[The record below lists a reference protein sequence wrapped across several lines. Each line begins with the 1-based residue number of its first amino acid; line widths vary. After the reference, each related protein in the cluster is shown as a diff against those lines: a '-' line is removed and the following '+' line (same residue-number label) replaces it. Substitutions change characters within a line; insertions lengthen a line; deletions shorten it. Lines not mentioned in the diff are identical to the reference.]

1 MILILHLNL
10 VCLCL
15 TAFKQHILTEV
26 SIVSLSTSQIV
37 TTRIFQTS
45 SVVCTEVQYHAFN
58 GKGDISF
65 ELTKRAGNPTLSAD
79 DIVNYYL
86 KKKGSFDFVLLALE
100 DTASTSHEA
109 KIYKGEDGKNALT
122 SLMKAETK

>member
-1 MILILHLNL
+1 MNRLVVLRPNISKEERKDALI
-10 VCLCL
+10 
-15 TAFKQHILTEV
+15 T
-26 SIVSLSTSQIV
+26 
-37 TTRIFQTS
+37 IFCFLGSSYDFGFNFADTS
-45 SVVCTEVQYHAFN
+45 SVVCTEVQEYHAFN

-86 KKKGSFDFVLLALE
+86 KKQGSFDFVLLALE

-109 KIYKGEDGKNALT
+109 KIYQGEDGKNALT
-122 SLMKAETK
+122 GLMKAETK